1 MAGQGING
9 PFTFKTREYY
19 DNNGDINAAKGS
31 TLTFE
36 ELDETLLSLSASAA
50 SASSAAVLEQNV
62 TPTETV
68 GGYDPTTPLLAGLT
82 FTDFV
87 VGLLTPY
94 QAPSISSLVLKDGG
108 TNVGGTRE
116 VGNSF
121 DITDVTFISNADSN
135 SDYPHS
141 ASIAWTGNTN
151 GSSGDDSFLIT
162 DSILAGNNSLS
173 LPNPYT
179 FNRHTNGS
187 ISFTVTSKYPNN
199 INSITTSTTSTY
211 YIKSFL
217 AGTSTKLDNNYP
229 ASQSFYNAIVADSNN
244 TTTLRSNATWAPGGN
259 TNTNP
264 PSNWSYY
271 IYDASYTDPTLFS
284 SALPNQPITSGWVK
298 LNDITVDNEFGVSV
312 TLTVWRS
319 LQPGAYANGS
329 TLSFS

>member
-9 PFTFKTREYY
+9 PFTFTTREYY
-19 DNNGDINAAKGS
+19 DNNGNTNAAKGS
-31 TLTFE
+31 TLSFE
-36 ELDETLLSLSASAA
+36 ELDETLLALSASAA
-50 SASSAAVLEQNV
+50 SSTSVLEQDV

-68 GGYDPTTPLLAGLT
+68 GGYNPLTTLDEGMT
-82 FTDFV
+82 FTEFV

-94 QAPSISSLVLKDGG
+94 QAPTINNLVLKDGG
-108 TNVGGTRE
+108 TTVGGTRE
-116 VGNSF
+116 VGNDF
-121 DITDVTFISNADSN
+121 DITNVTFTSTVDSN
-135 SDYPHS
+135 NDYPHS
-141 ASIAWTGNTN
+141 ASIAWTGNIN

-162 DSILAGNNSLS
+162 NSVLASSNNLS
-173 LPNPYT
+173 LPGNPYT

-187 ISFTVTSKYPNN
+187 INFTVTSKYPNN
-199 INSITTSTTSTY
+199 ITSITTSTTSTY
-211 YIKSFL
+211 YIKSIL

-244 TTTLRSNATWAPGGN
+244 TTTLRSNSTWAPGGN

-298 LNDITVDNEFGVSV
+298 LNDITVDNQYGVSV